1 MLYVHSVQQHWDKKK
16 TLKQN
21 MSDLGLAYDAN
32 KVLPIPNRVGFS
44 GKSGLESLEE
54 MTVDEAKKV
63 PSVASQKK
71 KWVEGQCSLNHNVFG
86 IKY

>member
-1 MLYVHSVQQHWDKKK
+1 
-16 TLKQN
+16 

-32 KVLPIPNRVGFS
+32 KALPIHTVGYAGRVNLG
-44 GKSGLESLEE
+44 SLEE

-71 KWVEGQCSLNHNVFG
+71 KWVERQ
-86 IKY
+86 

>member
-1 MLYVHSVQQHWDKKK
+1 MCSVQQHWDKKK

-32 KVLPIPNRVGFS
+32 KVLPIPKAGFS
-44 GKSGLESLEE
+44 DKAGLESLEE
-54 MTVDEAKKV
+54 MTVDEAKEV

-71 KWVEGQCSLNHNVFG
+71 KWVEGQCSFSRSVLRTN
-86 IKY
+86 Y